1 MLTQMVIYSW
11 TLCQADNDQS
21 CFEACTIQQM
31 KHSVWNED
39 ISNTK
44 KENKY
49 KLPEKYRH
57 NKLIIIMVTTLNS
70 HYFQN
75 GKIKV

>member
-1 MLTQMVIYSW
+1 MLTQMAIFSSA
-11 TLCQADNDQS
+11 LCPTDNGKI
-21 CFEACTIQQM
+21 CFEACTIQKM
-31 KHSVWNED
+31 EHSVWHED